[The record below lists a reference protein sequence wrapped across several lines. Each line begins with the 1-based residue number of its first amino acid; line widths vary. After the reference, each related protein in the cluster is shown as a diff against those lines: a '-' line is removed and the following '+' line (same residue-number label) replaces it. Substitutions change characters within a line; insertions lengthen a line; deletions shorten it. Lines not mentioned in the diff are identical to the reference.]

1 MHLPFVDNCEQLR
14 FVNTSAPTPQDRYR
28 VQAKLARDEQIVWLG
43 RPVPSFRYQGWRFN
57 LLVLERRPAKLS
69 KYKEV
74 PIGFENISPADAD
87 AAEQAIRRLK
97 RTPPST
103 P

>member
-1 MHLPFVDNCEQLR
+1 MDNPK
-14 FVNTSAPTPQDRYR
+14 PTPQDRYR
-28 VQAKLARDEQIVWLG
+28 VQAKLARDEKIVWLG
-43 RPVPSFRYQGWRFN
+43 RPVPTFRYKGWRFN
-57 LLVLERRPAKLS
+57 LLVLEGRPPELS

-103 P
+103 PF